1 MTDDLHALPAT
12 ALGAAFGS
20 GHLDPV
26 AVLESVLARVA
37 HFEPHV
43 QALWALDEPAAR
55 AAAEASAARWRA
67 GRPLSALD
75 GVPVT
80 VKENIA
86 TAGCPVPLGT
96 AATGLTPAA
105 ADAPP
110 AARLREAGA
119 VVFARTTMPDF
130 GMLSSGLSSFHA
142 LARNPWDVER
152 NPGGSS
158 AGAGAAAAAGY
169 GPLHLGTDI
178 GGSIRL
184 PAAWC
189 GVVGFKPSLGRLP
202 IQPPYAGRV
211 AGPMTRHVADA
222 ALAMSVLARP
232 DPRDTMS
239 LPPQE
244 LPWRQL
250 HGGRGA
256 LQAGREAGG
265 LSGLRVGLWLDAGT
279 GLALHP
285 GLRAVVE
292 EAAARLARAGAT
304 LVPVPPFVT
313 RAMLDG
319 MDRFWRVRSWLD
331 LQALPEERRQRVLP
345 YIRRWAEGGAGCS
358 AAELFAAQAQ
368 MGVLREASVA
378 ALKGLDFLIGPVTPV
393 PTFPA
398 AWASPT
404 NDPARPLE
412 HIAFT
417 LPWNFGEQ
425 PALSVPAGLGPDGLP
440 AAVQIVGQRHD
451 DLGVLRLGHA
461 FERLRG
467 VLPAWP
473 EPPPRPVS
481 RPEGAASTDPP

>member
-20 GHLDPV
+20 GRLDPV
-26 AVLESVLARVA
+26 AVLESVLARVV

-43 QALWALDEPAAR
+43 QALWALDEPEAR

-96 AATGLTPAA
+96 AATALAPAA
-105 ADAPP
+105 VDAPP

-250 HGGRGA
+250 QAGRGA
-256 LQAGREAGG
+256 LQAGREADG

-285 GLRAVVE
+285 ALRAVVE
-292 EAAARLARAGAT
+292 DAAARLARAGAT
-304 LVPVPPFVT
+304 VVPVPPFVT

-345 YIRRWAEGGAGCS
+345 YIRRWAEGGAGCT

-451 DLGVLRLGHA
+451 DLGVLRLGYA

-467 VLPAWP
+467 PLPAWP
-473 EPPPRPVS
+473 EPPTLPVS
-481 RPEGAASTDPP
+481 RPEGAASADPP